1 MHNLFSH
8 KQPFF
13 NIHLFSFEKKIY
25 DVSLDFSLLILGL
38 SDTNPVRQGI
48 LMTSGVSQ
56 FRFVMYTGRV
66 GRSVLLVFVYRF

>member
-8 KQPFF
+8 KKPFF